1 MIFRNG
7 NPFRSELPNDH
18 DVVLDGTI
26 EFKGGVDGTAR
37 VFEDGDVIFER
48 RIDQLGEASGFFLD
62 LIDDGL
68 EESGAEIR
76 LSRGRDDDTGSTS
89 PVEIRIRDDC
99 GSVVGTVFG
108 DDLGDIAL
116 WRRFEDLLDDASGDE

>member
-37 VFEDGDVIFER
+37 GFEDGDLLFER
-48 RIDQLGEASGFFLD
+48 RIDQLGEAGGSFW
-62 LIDDGL
+62 
-68 EESGAEIR
+68 
-76 LSRGRDDDTGSTS
+76 TGSTTAWRKVA
-89 PVEIRIRDDC
+89 PR
-99 GSVVGTVFG
+99 FG
-108 DDLGDIAL
+108 
-116 WRRFEDLLDDASGDE
+116 